1 MFQRDGGQG
10 PVGESVA
17 SGSGPGAGAQGA
29 TSAFLGKDTQLTGT
43 VTFGSSARIEGQVE
57 GQVTANGTL
66 TIGES
71 ANLKA
76 TVNGTV
82 IVVQGTVTGDITAK
96 TRLELRS
103 PSKVK
108 GNIAAPVVVIQEGA
122 NFEGQCT
129 MGEAAKA
136 KLGVTAGPSLAS
148 SAPLTL
154 GNAVNA

>member
-17 SGSGPGAGAQGA
+17 GGAGQGA
-29 TSAFLGKDTQLTGT
+29 TSAFLGKDTTLTGT
-43 VTFGSSARIEGQVE
+43 VTFGSSARIDGQVE
-57 GQVTANGTL
+57 GQVTANDTL

-82 IVVQGTVTGDITAK
+82 VVVQGTVVGDITAK
-96 TRLELRS
+96 SRLELRA

-108 GNIAAPVVVIQEGA
+108 GNIAAPIVVIQEGA

-136 KLGVTAGPSLAS
+136 KFGATTAPSVS
-148 SAPLTL
+148 PAPLTL

>member
-1 MFQRDGGQG
+1 MFQREGGQG
-10 PVGESVA
+10 PVGESVGT
-17 SGSGPGAGAQGA
+17 SAGQGA
-29 TSAFLGKDTQLTGT
+29 TSAFLGKDTTLTGT

-57 GQVTANGTL
+57 GQVTANDVL

-76 TVNGTV
+76 TVHGTV
-82 IVVQGTVTGDITAK
+82 VIIQGTVVGDVTAK

-136 KLGVTAGPSLAS
+136 KFATTTGPTLAPT
-148 SAPLTL
+148 PLTL